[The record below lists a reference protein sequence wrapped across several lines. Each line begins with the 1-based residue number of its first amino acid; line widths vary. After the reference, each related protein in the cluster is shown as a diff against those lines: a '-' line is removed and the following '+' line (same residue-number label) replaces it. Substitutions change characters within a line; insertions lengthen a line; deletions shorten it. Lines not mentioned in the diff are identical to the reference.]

1 MFCQVCGAR
10 VKTKDTLKQHRKKL
24 HNLVTPVPKT
34 ALINEEAIRTVENPG
49 VILSDQ
55 RPEVAGVGLN
65 QTEDHQRIVG
75 LSNIGNM
82 TTSVAHLDHRLIGAI
97 NVLPK
102 L

>member
-1 MFCQVCGAR
+1 MIVLCQVCGAR

-34 ALINEEAIRTVENPG
+34 ALINEETVRTVENPG
-49 VILSDQ
+49 VIMTDQ
-55 RPEVAGVGLN
+55 RPEVVGLN
-65 QTEDHQRIVG
+65 QTEDPQRIVG
-75 LSNIGNM
+75 LSNLENM
-82 TTSVAHLDHRLIGAI
+82 NSTVSHLDHRLMGAI

>member
-1 MFCQVCGAR
+1 M
-10 VKTKDTLKQHRKKL
+10 KTRDTLKQHRKKL

-34 ALINEEAIRTVENPG
+34 ALINEEAMRTVENPG

-55 RPEVAGVGLN
+55 RPEVVGVGLN
-65 QTEDHQRIVG
+65 QTEDHQRIVSLG
-75 LSNIGNM
+75 NI
-82 TTSVAHLDHRLIGAI
+82 THLDHRLIGAI